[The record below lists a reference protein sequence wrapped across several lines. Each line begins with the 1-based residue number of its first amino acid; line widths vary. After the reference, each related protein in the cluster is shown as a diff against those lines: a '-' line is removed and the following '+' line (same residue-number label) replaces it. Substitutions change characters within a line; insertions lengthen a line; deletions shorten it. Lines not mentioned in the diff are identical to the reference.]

1 MSKPI
6 QEQILNNPRLVLSE
20 FKLED
25 IQILTNTLKS
35 TANQI
40 LCKFG
45 YMQRTDKDINT
56 LTKEEVALRG
66 YDKYTIEE
74 IFNRMPNETKTM
86 FWAVNNAGYLLEIEK
101 RLREKREQENKL
113 LMAEIL
119 GYQIQ
124 IIELQKEIEELKC
137 KNNLK

>member
-1 MSKPI
+1 MSRPI
-6 QEQILNNPRLVLSE
+6 KDEVLSNPRLVLSE
-20 FKLED
+20 FNIED
-25 IQILTNTLKS
+25 IQILRNTLKN

-45 YMQRTDKDINT
+45 YMQRTDKDIKN

-74 IFNRMPNETKTM
+74 VFNRMPNETKMM

-101 RLREKREQENKL
+101 RMREDREKDFKL
-113 LMAEIL
+113 LNAELLKVQIL
-119 GYQIQ
+119 AH
-124 IIELQKEIEELKC
+124 ELETELIKLK
-137 KNNLK
+137 KND